1 MIGCGAFG
9 KVFATFNLHN
19 KNQKVAIK
27 VMDKEKLEGVLDN
40 VMDKINLLN
49 RLDHPNIVNYFET
62 YNDLKFIYL
71 VMEFVDGMPLF
82 DKITS

>member
-1 MIGCGAFG
+1 
-9 KVFATFNLHN
+9 
-19 KNQKVAIK
+19 
-27 VMDKEKLEGVLDN
+27 MDKEKLEGVLDN
-40 VMDKINLLN
+40 VMDEINLLN

-82 DKITS
+82 DKITSQENQTFSEQQACRYMKQLF